1 MKSLFV
7 DKTDV
12 LIYEK
17 LQIPI
22 KNSMS
27 VVIKHIQSSNQVEQ
41 TFLTNAYSN
50 IADDNDNQII

>member
-27 VVIKHIQSSNQVEQ
+27 VVIKHIQNSNQVEQ